1 MIERSKLSW
10 ENSILTHIFQ
20 NFHCQKKKKKLT
32 RKWRYIALFL
42 VDKKLDP
49 WGKLPIFL
57 TPWTVFDT
65 ALTSL
70 TRQQCKK
77 KNKKKKRKSQILTD
91 GLTNTIDF
99 AIYPKTTSLRSPET
113 HIYPPTLPLTSSLPI
128 AAVALC
134 PSPELDQA
142 DRRAP

>member
-20 NFHCQKKKKKLT
+20 NFHCQKKKKLT

-57 TPWTVFDT
+57 TPWTVLDT

-77 KNKKKKRKSQILTD
+77 KEQEKKKGNHRFWQMDLPIPLILWYT
-91 GLTNTIDF
+91 LKQQVWEVLKPTYTH
-99 AIYPKTTSLRSPET
+99 PPSLWPLLC
-113 HIYPPTLPLTSSLPI
+113 PLLPL
-128 AAVALC
+128 
-134 PSPELDQA
+134 PSVPH
-142 DRRAP
+142 RS